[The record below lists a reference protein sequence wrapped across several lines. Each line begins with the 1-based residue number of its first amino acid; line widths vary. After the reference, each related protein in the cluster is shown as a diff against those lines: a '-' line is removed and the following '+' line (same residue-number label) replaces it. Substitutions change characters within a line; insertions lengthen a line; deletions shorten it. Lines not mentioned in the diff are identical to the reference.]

1 VRRALEMR
9 GTAMP
14 APQGSF
20 IPNALLILELARRI
34 VKRACVVLVVG
45 LLAGLASP
53 LTAQVPLCVLELW
66 TDSPVYS
73 LDQTVSVFAR
83 LQVGEE
89 AITGARFQIEV
100 RTQEIALLRSLLIVS
115 SLGSSTSSRTSDGR
129 GFC

>member
-1 VRRALEMR
+1 MR

-100 RTQEIALLRSLLIVS
+100 RTPGDRAFTISTIVGS
-115 SLGSSTSSRTSDGR
+115 PGSSTSSRTSDGKD
-129 GFC
+129 FC

>member
-1 VRRALEMR
+1 MR

-14 APQGSF
+14 APHGSF

-100 RTQEIALLRSLLIVS
+100 RTPGDRAFTI
-115 SLGSSTSSRTSDGR
+115 STT
-129 GFC
+129 